1 MPFQIHPDLT
11 TPPGATILWRYMDF
25 AKFVHMIE
33 TKTLWFSR
41 QDQFEDPLEGT
52 YTDGEL
58 EHFRSSPDTSRF
70 DLIKLTR
77 GTNFVNCWRSGS
89 AESLA
94 MWDLYGKGSG
104 IVAVKTT
111 VKLLKQAVSSF
122 PKRVYLTKVDYI
134 DWNTA
139 PLTGNFLVGCARKD
153 LSYEHEKEV
162 RAMIWETAP
171 AGSTLQTIYDGPV
184 GIEVPF
190 DPQLFITEVVVGPR
204 EPGWV
209 APLVQRIMTLYG
221 LPHPVKTSNRLK
233 ARS

>member
-1 MPFQIHPDLT
+1 M
-11 TPPGATILWRYMDF
+11 
-25 AKFVHMIE
+25 
-33 TKTLWFSR
+33 
-41 QDQFEDPLEGT
+41 
-52 YTDGEL
+52 
-58 EHFRSSPDTSRF
+58 
-70 DLIKLTR
+70 
-77 GTNFVNCWRSGS
+77 NCWRSGS

-111 VKLLKQAVSSF
+111 VELLKQAVSSF
-122 PKRVYLTKVDYI
+122 PKPVYLTKVDYI

-139 PLTGNFLVGCARKD
+139 PLPNNLLTVCARKD
-153 LSYEHEKEV
+153 MSYEHEKEV
-162 RAMIWETAP
+162 RAMIWETPP
-171 AGSTLQTIYDGPV
+171 ARSTLRKLYDGVV

-190 DPQLFITEVVVGPR
+190 DPRLFITEVVMGPR

-209 APLVQRIMTLYG
+209 APLVQRIITVYR